1 VPVIALQEVL
11 PLVMHFFHLPMVFK
25 YLSAPELQR
34 LFHLV
39 EVFAMKKL
47 LPQQITLEL
56 ACISQVHGI
65 SHMPKFQ

>member
-1 VPVIALQEVL
+1 
-11 PLVMHFFHLPMVFK
+11 MVFK